1 MFVIKGEFVEK
12 PQLNGTTNKCL
23 PDASEKLTVKSSKN
37 MGRYIVAN
45 QNIGIGETLVAES
58 PYVAC
63 LLPEMFGTHCHHCL
77 KRLVPGLYKE
87 KVQ

>member
-1 MFVIKGEFVEK
+1 
-12 PQLNGTTNKCL
+12 
-23 PDASEKLTVKSSKN
+23 

-77 KRLVPGLYKE
+77 KRLVPCLYEE

>member
-1 MFVIKGEFVEK
+1 MASFGIKREFLEK
-12 PQLNGTTNKCL
+12 PQLHEAINKCL

-45 QNIGIGETLVAES
+45 QNIGIGETLVVES

-77 KRLVPGLYKE
+77 KRLVPCL
-87 KVQ
+87 